1 MQDMGYKKGQNDS
14 CALFTS
20 LGMFII
26 DDNIY
31 PKSWNRP
38 SELNVI
44 GGGGSY
50 SIVGARII
58 GGERYGKQ
66 ITGIIDKGSDFP
78 EEVEAEI
85 NNWDTGVKFRLDNS
99 RLTTRGCNR
108 YDENNVR
115 HFTYLNP
122 KKRIELDDLLQEDL
136 INSKCFHL
144 ICSFDR
150 CNELVDGI
158 KQYNAQAKIIYE
170 PLPDD
175 CIFENFEKMITVLPK
190 IDIFTPNL
198 NEGSQLLN
206 NSEPTT
212 IEGIKEI
219 TGKYVKLGCQRII
232 LRCGPLGCYIG
243 SPQMSKHLPAYHQ
256 DQKNV
261 IDVTGGGNS
270 FCGGF
275 MIGFYL
281 TNDLVIAGI
290 LGNIASGCIIEK
302 LAMPTKIGNI
312 WNGKSVEERLD
323 WYLNHYHVEIERNKI
338 DWL

>member
-1 MQDMGYKKGQNDS
+1 MQDTAYKKGQNDS
-14 CALFTS
+14 CTLFTS

-78 EEVEAEI
+78 EEVEKEI

-122 KKRIELDDLLQEDL
+122 KKRIELDDLLQENL
-136 INSKCFHL
+136 IDSRCFHL

-158 KQYNAQAKIIYE
+158 KCHNPQAKIIYE

-175 CIFENFEKMITVLPK
+175 CIFENFEKMKCILPK

-206 NSEPTT
+206 FKEPSTLGG
-212 IEGIKEI
+212 IEIVTKR
-219 TGKYVKLGCQRII
+219 YVELGCERII

-243 SPQMSKHLPAYHQ
+243 SPRLSKHLPAYHQ

-275 MIGFYL
+275 MIGYYL
-281 TNDLVIAGI
+281 TNDLVIAGV

-302 LAMPTKIGNI
+302 LAMPVKDGEV
-312 WNGKSVEERLD
+312 WNGKTVKERLTC
-323 WYLNHYHVEIERNKI
+323 YLQNNDVNIDKSKI